1 MSWYMTY
8 YLIRKDPKD
17 GKLYPLGPFDY
28 KNDFKCA
35 LSRSRS
41 FASDLHEQFTRIDS
55 AEDRKSLISE
65 ELFNAIYDYGTDED
79 NENYIKEFYDGERDY
94 IWSYLPFK
102 DLPKGDYI
110 KKGYVLIDD
119 IERYE
124 NDKDGYFDGFYG
136 VLSPSVYAKKLE
148 NELKFGAPKPY
159 EDEFGETIT
168 PKSMSEYSYYVWP
181 DYDCIEYECHAI
193 REAVYSI
200 VDSWDIEDGTEDVY
214 ILLTQG

>member
-1 MSWYMTY
+1 MSWYYSY
-8 YLIRKDPKD
+8 YLTRKNKED

-41 FASDLHEQFTRIDS
+41 FASDLHEQFTEIKS

-65 ELFNAIYDYGTDED
+65 ELFNSIYDYGTDED
-79 NENYIKEFYDGERDY
+79 NENYIKKFYDGERDY
-94 IWSYLPFK
+94 LLSYLPFK

-119 IERYE
+119 IECYE
-124 NDKDGYFDGFYG
+124 NDKDGYFEGFYG
-136 VLSPSVYAKKLE
+136 VISPSIYAKKLE

-159 EDEFGETIT
+159 KDEYGETIT

-181 DYDCIEYECHAI
+181 DYECIEYECHAI
-193 REAVYSI
+193 RQTAYSV
-200 VDSWDIEDGTEDVY
+200 VDSWDIENGTEDVY
-214 ILLTQG
+214 IVLTQG

>member
-1 MSWYMTY
+1 MSWYFNY
-8 YLIRKDPKD
+8 YIIRKNKED

-41 FASDLHEQFTRIDS
+41 FASDLYEQFTEIKS

-65 ELFNAIYDYGTDED
+65 ELFNSINDYGTDED
-79 NENYIKEFYDGERDY
+79 NENYIKKFYDGERDY

-148 NELKFGAPKPY
+148 NELKFGTPKPY
-159 EDEFGETIT
+159 EDEYGETIT

-193 REAVYSI
+193 REVTYSI